1 VNVIEVNRP
10 DRATRHR
17 LGKSDPIDAESAA
30 RAVLAGTATGTPKH
44 GEDRVEMIRVL
55 KLVRDSAVKSQTQAT
70 NQVKAVL
77 VTAPSELREALA
89 DLPRIALLERCAEL
103 RPGAL
108 ATPLATAKHALRLLA
123 RRALTLRAEAKALRT
138 ELTALTAAT
147 SPALVELAG
156 IGADSA
162 AALLISAGDN
172 PQRLRSEAAF
182 AALCGTNPIPASSGK
197 TNRYRLNRGGDRQAN
212 AALHRAI
219 VTRMRWHEPTKAYV
233 ERRTAEGKTKP
244 EIMRCLKRYLARQVY
259 RCLLPAVADQTTT
272 PEPKNLGKQLD
283 KHRSINPLSEA
294 QFKTLKYL
302 PDFPAAFAS
311 LAAARQFCAGFFY
324 EYNYVHHHSGIAWH
338 TPASVHFGTA
348 DAIDEARQTTLT
360 AAYHDHPKRFG
371 HRPLPPQMPTQFWI
385 NQPAPTE
392 TQIN

>member
-1 VNVIEVNRP
+1 MNVIEVNRP

>member
-1 VNVIEVNRP
+1 MNVIEVNRP

-172 PQRLRSEAAF
+172 PQRLRSQAAF